1 MVFWAT
7 CLATE
12 ILDIIEATEATT
24 EAGAEEATVE
34 ASPGREDH
42 GPGDPGPHLP
52 PRGPGLLQDSEAPG
66 EDENYTTVV
75 IKCVCVICKLN
86 VFKEKINYLNFGN
99 CFVVERFATSM
110 PSI

>member
-34 ASPGREDH
+34 ASPGREDP

-66 EDENYTTVV
+66 EDENYTIVD
-75 IKCVCVICKLN
+75 IKCVCV
-86 VFKEKINYLNFGN
+86 
-99 CFVVERFATSM
+99 
-110 PSI
+110 